1 MVAFIVAKA
10 ANDVI
15 GSRNDLPW
23 YLPADLKHFK
33 ELTTGHA
40 VIMGRKTFESIYSRL
55 HGPLPNRRNIV
66 ITRSLQALPEGFERT
81 ASPQA
86 ALELAGH
93 GDIYVIGGATIYKA
107 YLEQDTVDTIYLTEV
122 HADIPGDVY
131 FPELQPGVWRE
142 ASREDYARDDKNPY
156 DYSFVTLRRT
166 EASTDKQ

>member
-40 VIMGRKTFESIYSRL
+40 LIMGRKTFESIYNRL

-66 ITRSLQALPEGFERT
+66 VTRSLQALPERFERA

-86 ALELAGH
+86 ALKLVSN
-93 GDIYVIGGATIYKA
+93 GDVYIIGGATIYKA
-107 YLEQDTVDTIYLTEV
+107 YLEQNAADTIYLTEI
-122 HADIPGDVY
+122 HADIPGDVR
-131 FPELQPGVWRE
+131 FPELLPGAWRE
-142 ASREDYARDDKNPY
+142 ISREDHTRDGKNPY
-156 DYSFVTLRRT
+156 DYSFVTLRHT
-166 EASTDKQ
+166 EASTNKQ